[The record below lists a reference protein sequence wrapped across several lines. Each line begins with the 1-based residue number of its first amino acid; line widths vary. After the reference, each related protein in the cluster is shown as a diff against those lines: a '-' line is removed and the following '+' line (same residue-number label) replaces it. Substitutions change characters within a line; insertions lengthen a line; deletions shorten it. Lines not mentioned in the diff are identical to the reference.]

1 MGDKSNEMLLSECV
15 RRWAEDVRIEK
26 ADRMAK
32 LRHQAEMD
40 HLECL
45 RSDQKAAAKRNL
57 MRMTD
62 DSDETLIIMCFTS
75 WAKNKEEE
83 KKQKDFEEREARMQK
98 QLGEMKSKSG
108 GSAKGV
114 LSRVSE
120 SSTSGIT
127 GNVFVHWRDH
137 CRTEVRARNLENTL
151 QASEA
156 KFKSLNQKQKG
167 NAKHAAQNAV
177 DLEEDN
183 ELMQIFM
190 NWAQEVE
197 ISRVILHYSGKMK
210 GKTEQLQQVQSMFKD
225 FTAALEQGISNT
237 PRTEKTEKRSSS
249 HAKSTPKPP
258 ALPAE

>member
-1 MGDKSNEMLLSECV
+1 MG
-15 RRWAEDVRIEK
+15 
-26 ADRMAK
+26 
-32 LRHQAEMD
+32 
-40 HLECL
+40 
-45 RSDQKAAAKRNL
+45 
-57 MRMTD
+57 
-62 DSDETLIIMCFTS
+62 
-75 WAKNKEEE
+75 EE
-83 KKQKDFEEREARMQK
+83 KKQKEFDEREERLQQ
-98 QLGEMKSKSG
+98 QLGDMKSKSG

-137 CRTEVRARNLENTL
+137 TKTEVRARNLENTI

-167 NAKHAAQNAV
+167 NATHAAQNAI

-183 ELMQIFM
+183 QLMNIFM

-197 ISRVILHYSGKMK
+197 ISRVVMHYSGKMK

-225 FTAALEQGISNT
+225 FTAALEQGMQNT
-237 PRTEKTEKRSSS
+237 PRTEKTNKRDSSRS
-249 HAKSTPKPP
+249 KPP
-258 ALPAE
+258 ALPSE

>member
-1 MGDKSNEMLLSECV
+1 MG
-15 RRWAEDVRIEK
+15 R
-26 ADRMAK
+26 
-32 LRHQAEMD
+32 
-40 HLECL
+40 
-45 RSDQKAAAKRNL
+45 
-57 MRMTD
+57 
-62 DSDETLIIMCFTS
+62 
-75 WAKNKEEE
+75 NKEEE
-83 KKQKDFEEREARMQK
+83 KKQKAFEEREEKLQK
-98 QLGEMKSKSG
+98 QLGEMKAKSG

-120 SSTSGIT
+120 ASTSGIT

-137 CRTEVRARNLENTL
+137 CKTELRARNLENTI

-167 NAKHAAQNAV
+167 NAMHAAQNAV

-183 ELMQIFM
+183 YLMNIFM

-249 HAKSTPKPP
+249 HVKASSKPP
-258 ALPAE
+258 AIPSEQA